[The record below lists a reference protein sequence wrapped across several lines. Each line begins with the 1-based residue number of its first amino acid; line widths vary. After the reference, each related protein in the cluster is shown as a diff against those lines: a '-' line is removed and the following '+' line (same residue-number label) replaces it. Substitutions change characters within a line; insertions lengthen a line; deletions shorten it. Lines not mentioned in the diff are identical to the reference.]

1 MAELPE
7 EDEISRRWR
16 LVLGRE
22 AESGGAGLP
31 SLGAEDR
38 GMDRALE
45 ALYESDRQA
54 GLGSS
59 SPNVARWLGDIRN
72 YFPTTVVQVMQ
83 RDALERLKLQQ
94 MLFEPELLASV
105 EADVHLVAT
114 LMSLKNVIPNK
125 TKETARLVVRKVV
138 EQLERRLRDR
148 TAQAV
153 RGALSRSTRTSRPRM
168 REIDWDRTIR
178 KNLRTYD
185 PKKRTLIPER
195 LTGYGHKRAG
205 LRDVMLCV
213 DQSGSMA
220 PSVVYSSIFAAVLA
234 SLPALRTQLVVF
246 DTAIVDLTPM
256 LADPVDVL
264 FGTQLGGGT
273 DINRAIAYCQA
284 RIPRPTQT
292 TLVIVS
298 DLCEGGNNAEMLQ
311 RVAELVSSGVQV
323 IALLALSDEGAPSYD
338 ARNAAAFADMGIPAF
353 ACTPDLFPE
362 LMAAALQRQDISRWA
377 ARNELV
383 TAAPVR

>member
-1 MAELPE
+1 MES
-7 EDEISRRWR
+7 DEIERRWR

-22 AESGGAGLP
+22 AEAGGAGLAP
-31 SLGAEDR
+31 TLSVEERA
-38 GMDRALE
+38 MDRALE

-59 SPNVARWLGDIRN
+59 SPNVARWLGDIRT
-72 YFPTTVVQVMQ
+72 YFPTSVVQVMQ
-83 RDALERLKLQQ
+83 RDALERLNVQQ
-94 MLFEPELLASV
+94 MLFEPELLATV

-114 LMSLKNVIPNK
+114 LMSLKNVIPNR
-125 TKETARLVVRKVV
+125 TKETARQVVRKVV
-138 EQLERRLRDR
+138 EQLERRLRER

-153 RGALSRSTRTSRPRM
+153 RGALSRSTRTNRPRL

-178 KNLRTYD
+178 RNLRTYD
-185 PKKRTLIPER
+185 PKTRRLIPER

-205 LRDVMLCV
+205 LRDVILLV

-234 SLPALRTQLVVF
+234 SLKSLRTQLVVF

-273 DINRAIAYCQA
+273 DINRAIAYCQD
-284 RIPRPTQT
+284 RMPRPNQT
-292 TLVIVS
+292 TLVVVS
-298 DLCEGGNNAEMLQ
+298 DLCEGGNNPEMLR
-311 RVAELVSSGVQV
+311 RVAEIVSNGVQV

-338 ARNAAAFADMGIPAF
+338 TRNAAAFADLGIPAF

-362 LMAAALQRQDISRWA
+362 LMAAALQRQDIARWA
-377 ARNELV
+377 ARHDRV